1 MNRCLVGTVA
11 LLLISL
17 TACRSAGEEK
27 YKMTDAQLGLT
38 PEQARG
44 RQVFNAR
51 CLRCHESYTSDKRQG
66 FSLKD
71 FYKRQVMPSGT
82 PLNDERVAEVIVSG
96 KRMMPATQL
105 DDGDLKALI
114 AYLKTL

>member
-1 MNRCLVGTVA
+1 MKVLSLLSVTV
-11 LLLISL
+11 LLAAI
-17 TACRSAGEEK
+17 ACRSAGEEK

-38 PEQARG
+38 AEQARG

-66 FSLKD
+66 FPLKGL
-71 FYKRQVMPSGT
+71 YSRPVMPSGT
-82 PLNDERVAEVIVSG
+82 PLNDECVAEVIVNG
-96 KRMMPATQL
+96 KRMMPGTQVN
-105 DDGDLKALI
+105 DADLKALI